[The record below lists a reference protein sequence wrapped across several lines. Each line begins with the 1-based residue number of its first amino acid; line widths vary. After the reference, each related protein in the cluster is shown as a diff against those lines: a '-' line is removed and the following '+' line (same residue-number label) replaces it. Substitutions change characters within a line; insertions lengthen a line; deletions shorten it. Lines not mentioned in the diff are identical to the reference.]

1 MPQIDA
7 LEKKVNE
14 KETEKARSEA
24 ALKKYK
30 VRRRARPPPTAAAD
44 KLAGSLASGA
54 HRARLGGQ

>member
-30 VRRRARPPPTAAAD
+30 VRRCACLPATAAAD
-44 KLAGSLASGA
+44 KPAGPLASGA
-54 HRARLGGQ
+54 H